1 MEKKST
7 ICVKLNADDKAKADA
22 ILKQLGV
29 THTMLI
35 RMFYKQII
43 LTHSIPLRS
52 NLSSKPAL

>member
-7 ICVKLNADDKAKADA
+7 ICVKLNAEDKAKADA

-29 THTMLI
+29 THTTLI

-43 LTHSIPLRS
+43 LTHSIPLRD